1 MLQSTKL
8 KGVGDLK
15 NILTSDLGMQNLEF
29 TQLAFGLALLQYFL
43 LVFPSFP
50 VF

>member
-15 NILTSDLGMQNLEF
+15 SNLTLEMKMQSLEF
-29 TQLAFGLALLQYFL
+29 AWLVFGLTLVQYFL
-43 LVFPSFP
+43 LPLYSILE
-50 VF
+50 